1 MKSDNIKKNSKQQ
14 KNTQKTVGQAT
25 KRKMTN
31 KEKAEF
37 SSQNTVDFYPIDTYN
52 D

>member
-1 MKSDNIKKNSKQQ
+1 MKSDNNKQSSKQQ
-14 KNTQKTVGQAT
+14 KNTKKAVNQAA

-37 SSQNTVDFYPIDTYN
+37 SAQNTVDFYPIDTYN

>member
-1 MKSDNIKKNSKQQ
+1 MKSDNIKKTSKQQ
-14 KNTQKTVGQAT
+14 KNANKTVGQAT

-31 KEKAEF
+31 KEKTEF
-37 SSQNTVDFYPIDTYN
+37 SAQNAVDFYPVDPYN